1 MPLNRRVYLQ
11 IALLAAW
18 LGLSYGF
25 RFYLMENLRWV
36 EICGG
41 ANANPA
47 CALRAGVGMTIH
59 FQVLAWAALLTAIPA
74 FFTAGN
80 GGRVLAW
87 ISLAFA
93 LPALAL
99 YTVTLAVFALLIAG
113 LRLVRSERHSA
124 SVSSAE
130 TRAQPHA

>member
-11 IALLAAW
+11 IALLALW

-25 RFYLMENLRWV
+25 RYYLMENLRWV

-41 ANANPA
+41 GATDPA
-47 CALRAGVGMTIH
+47 CALRAGVGVTIH
-59 FQVLAWAALLTAIPA
+59 FRVLAWAALWTALPA
-74 FFTAGN
+74 FFIRGQF
-80 GGRVLAW
+80 GRMLAW
-87 ISLAFA
+87 ISLLFA

-124 SVSSAE
+124 SVSSNE
-130 TRAQPHA
+130 TAAQPSA

>member
-1 MPLNRRVYLQ
+1 MPLNRHVYLQ
-11 IALLAAW
+11 LALLAIW
-18 LGLSYGF
+18 LGLSYWF

-41 ANANPA
+41 VNTNPA
-47 CALRAGVGMTIH
+47 CALRAGMGMTIH
-59 FQVLAWAALLTAIPA
+59 FHVLAWAALITAVPA
-74 FFTAGN
+74 FFISGKL
-80 GGRVLAW
+80 GRTLAW
-87 ISLAFA
+87 IGLVFA

-124 SVSSAE
+124 SVSSSE
-130 TRAQPHA
+130 TVAQPSA